1 MDIYSCRVCDSP
13 DDKGIYLL
21 NNLICLDCEKE
32 IVNLDINDRE
42 NYEFYKTAIKDIWK
56 ENTIVF

>member
-1 MDIYSCRVCDSP
+1 MDIYSCRLCDRP

-32 IVNLDINDRE
+32 IVNLDINDSE
-42 NYEFYKTAIKDIWK
+42 NYERYKTVIKDIWK